1 MANLEHLKIFD
12 QGVDVWNEWRQ
23 QNPEVKPD
31 LSGAHL
37 FGKIRDQVNLRG
49 ANLSGANL
57 SQTMLTRADIRE
69 ANLIESRISLANLY
83 RSRLSDANL
92 RGSILVESCLSD
104 ADLYKADL
112 SGANLSRAELIRSNL
127 TDTNFSGANL
137 SRAIL
142 TSAWLDSANFNNAIL
157 QRAWLNGAR
166 LVRTTFRDANLS
178 GARLENS
185 LLVET
190 DLAGTD
196 LSGCF
201 VYGLSAWDL
210 QVNDKTKQNGLIITP
225 FKAPEITVD
234 DIEVAQFIYLLLNRK
249 KLRNL
254 INTITSKAVLI
265 LGRFIPERKAVLDLI
280 ADEVRK
286 YNLLPI
292 IFDFE
297 RATTRDFTETIKT
310 LAGLSLFVIA
320 DITNPKSAPLELQAT
335 VPDYQIPFVP
345 IIQEGEEPFSMFR
358 DLTNKYDWVLKP
370 LMYSS
375 SDKLLQSFKK
385 AIVERAMEKHQE
397 LQKKKR
403 EEVEILSVEDF
414 LENNEKLGEK

>member
-1 MANLEHLKIFD
+1 ML
-12 QGVDVWNEWRQ
+12 Q
-23 QNPEVKPD
+23 Q
-31 LSGAHL
+31 
-37 FGKIRDQVNLRG
+37 
-49 ANLSGANL
+49 
-57 SQTMLTRADIRE
+57 ADIRE
-69 ANLIESRISLANLY
+69 ASLIEAKISLANLY
-83 RSRLSDANL
+83 RSRLSGANL
-92 RGSILVESCLSD
+92 RGSILAQSCLSD

-127 TDTNFSGANL
+127 THTNFSGANL

-142 TSAWLDSANFNNAIL
+142 TSAWLDGANFKNAIL
-157 QRAWLNGAR
+157 RQAWLNGAR
-166 LVRTTFRDANLS
+166 LVNTNFREANLS
-178 GARLENS
+178 SARLENS

-190 DLAGTD
+190 DLTGAD
-196 LSGCF
+196 LRGCS

-210 QVNDKTKQNGLIITP
+210 QLNEKTKQSGLIITP

-265 LGRFIPERKAVLDLI
+265 IGRFTSERKAILDLI

-286 YNLLPI
+286 HNLLPI

-297 RATTRDFTETIKT
+297 RATTKDFTETIKT
-310 LAGLSLFVIA
+310 LAGMSLFVIA

-345 IIQEGEEPFSMFR
+345 IIQEGEEPFSLFR
-358 DLTNKYDWVLKP
+358 DLKGKYDWVLKP

-385 AIVERAMEKHQE
+385 AIIDRALEKHQE

-414 LENNEKLGEK
+414 LKKDEKQAEK